1 MVGTFGSLGPRAIR
15 VEPDVGPSAGGP
27 GCFQWCLRGRVAIMD
42 PLIIQGGM
50 GVGVSHWPL
59 ARAVA
64 MEGQLGVVSGTALDL
79 LLIRRLQLGDPGGH
93 LRRAL
98 AAFPIPE
105 MAARILARWFVSGG
119 KSPEAPFRLGPMPSA
134 EPSTELIEL
143 TVAGNFAEVW
153 LAKEG
158 HAGLVG
164 INFLHKVQLPLLP
177 AIYGAMLA
185 GVDHVLVGAGIPMA
199 IPGVLDR
206 FAAGAE
212 AELPLEVEEAA
223 GNAFSLRFDPRCL
236 GKVRPL
242 ARPRFLA
249 IVSSATL
256 AQALARRANGAV
268 DGFVVE
274 APCAGGHNAPPRG
287 ALVLNGRGEPQ
298 FGPRDLP
305 DLEKFRA
312 LARPFWLAGSTGTAD
327 QLRAARLAGAAGIQV
342 GTPFAFCE
350 ESGLDPAIK
359 ARVLEASCTGT
370 LDVFTDP
377 LASPTGFPFKVV
389 RLTGTVADPATYAQ
403 RERVCDLGYLRTP
416 FRKPDGSLGYRCP
429 GEPEHLFMAKGGSPE
444 LTVGRKCLCN
454 GLVAAVQLGQHR
466 ADGSDEPPIVTAGM
480 DALNLRRFL
489 QPGRGTYSARDVLGQ
504 ILQPMAEEVPAV
516 N

>member
-1 MVGTFGSLGPRAIR
+1 
-15 VEPDVGPSAGGP
+15 
-27 GCFQWCLRGRVAIMD
+27 
-42 PLIIQGGM
+42 M

-64 MEGQLGVVSGTALDL
+64 AAGQLGVVSGTALDL
-79 LLIRRLQLGDPGGH
+79 LLIRRLQTGDPGGH

-98 AAFPIPE
+98 TAFPFPAI
-105 MAARILARWFVSGG
+105 AARILNRWFVPGG
-119 KSPEAPFRLGPMPSA
+119 KSPAAPFRLGPMPSA
-134 EPSTELIEL
+134 EPSPELLEL
-143 TVAGNFAEVW
+143 TVAANFAEVW

-158 HAGLVG
+158 HSGRNG

-177 AIYGAMLA
+177 ALYGAMLA
-185 GVDHVLVGAGIPMA
+185 GVDYVLIGAGIPMA

-223 GNAFSLRFDPRCL
+223 GNAFLLRFDPRCL
-236 GKVRPL
+236 GDLRPV

-256 AQALARRANGAV
+256 AQALVRRANGVV

-305 DLEKFRA
+305 DLEKFRG
-312 LARPFWLAGSTGTAD
+312 LARPFWLAGSTGTTE
-327 QLRAARLAGAAGIQV
+327 QLRAARQAGAAGIQV

-350 ESGLDPAIK
+350 ESGLDPTLR
-359 ARVLEASCTGT
+359 ARVLDASCAGT

-416 FRKPDGSLGYRCP
+416 YRKADGFLGYRCP
-429 GEPEHLFMAKGGSPE
+429 GEPEHLFVAKGGAPD

-466 ADGSDEPPIVTAGM
+466 ADAYDEPPIVTAGL

-489 QPGRGTYSARDVLGQ
+489 QHGRGTYSARDVLDQ
-504 ILQPMAEEVPAV
+504 ILNGSADSFPHDDFP
-516 N
+516 